1 MKTAIILNGAP
12 GAGKDTI
19 GCILADTYDHVAL
32 RSFKAPM
39 FEIALAILGETNY
52 EYFMF
57 LYEDRR
63 YKEEPASILNGK
75 SPRQFMIWIS
85 EEVIKPQFGN
95 RFFGMRAESKVKESH
110 SLSVFTDG
118 GFKDEILQM
127 IEGDIQVKLCRIH
140 RNGCNF
146 DNDSRDYI
154 YLDDMIGVN
163 GYQECDFFSVEGHP
177 EITAQHIA
185 ATFINR

>member
-39 FEIALAILGETNY
+39 FEIARAILGETNF

-75 SPRQFMIWIS
+75 SPRQFIVTS
-85 EEVIKPQFGN
+85 STTKREN
-95 RFFGMRAESKVKESH
+95 RN
-110 SLSVFTDG
+110 DG
-118 GFKDEILQM
+118 
-127 IEGDIQVKLCRIH
+127 
-140 RNGCNF
+140 
-146 DNDSRDYI
+146 
-154 YLDDMIGVN
+154 
-163 GYQECDFFSVEGHP
+163 
-177 EITAQHIA
+177 
-185 ATFINR
+185 IN